1 MNAKRS
7 TWYPASPATFPE
19 VTDGLTGEGFY
30 PDGLTESAIDAL
42 LEEVDRELAA
52 DEHAASAAF
61 LYDFTDQRRA
71 ARARR
76 RAGRQVLRESHWL
89 IAGVPSQ
96 GKSAAI
102 RQAVISDEIEAA

>member
-1 MNAKRS
+1 MLLEVNPKHPNDFTPFGELMNSMRNA
-7 TWYPASPATFPE
+7 FPQ
-19 VTDGLTGEGFY
+19 VTTDADDAGFY

-71 ARARR
+71 TRTRR
-76 RAGRQVLRESHWL
+76 RAGREALRSL
-89 IAGVPSQ
+89 PSRLPIS
-96 GKSAAI
+96 GPAAT
-102 RQAVISDEIEAA
+102 EAA